1 MKLNRTAYLIKEGF
15 KSIFTHGFMSFACV
29 LVIVACLLIMGNFA
43 LLAIN
48 IDYNIDA
55 LEAQNEILAFVD
67 ETLSEEEAREIA
79 TRLRGLANV
88 SDVQFVTREQA
99 MEDFISGYDNEEMFE
114 EVTPSWFRHRY
125 IVFLNDLSLMAETEA
140 SIKNVEGIA
149 DVSAALELSRGFITV
164 RNIVTIVSGI
174 LIVIL
179 FIVSVFIMQ
188 NTIKLATFSRREE
201 IAIMKMVGA
210 SNTFIRMP
218 FVIEGLVLGLVGG
231 AIAFFL
237 QWGIY
242 RLIVS
247 RIMSGAMA
255 RLILV
260 IPFSSLQFP
269 VLVIFLGVGLVVGTF
284 GSNIAIRNY
293 LKV

>member
-1 MKLNRTAYLIKEGF
+1 MKLNRTGYLIKEGV
-15 KSIFTHGFMSFACV
+15 KSIFTHGFMSFACI

-67 ETLSEEEAREIA
+67 ENLSEEEAREIS
-79 TRLRGLANV
+79 TRLRSLSNV
-88 SDVQFVTREQA
+88 SDAQFVTREQA
-99 MEDFISGYDNEEMFE
+99 MEDFISGYEDADTFSEI
-114 EVTPSWFRHRY
+114 TPSWFRHRY
-125 IVFLNDLSLMAETEA
+125 VVYLDDLSMMAETEA
-140 SIKNVEGIA
+140 AIREVEGIA
-149 DVSAALELSRGFITV
+149 DVSASLELSRGFITV
-164 RNIVTIVSGI
+164 RNIVTIVSAI
-174 LIVIL
+174 LIVVL

-247 RIMSGAMA
+247 RIMGGAMA

-260 IPFSSLQFP
+260 IPFTTLQFP
-269 VLVIFLGVGLVVGTF
+269 VLIVFLAVGLVVGTF